1 MVTAAQPFAAPADVF
16 LETPVD
22 AQEKALQLELKALEV
37 QEKRY
42 QLDEGRERKAREDK
56 QRLTLDKIKCLE
68 SLMTAYV
75 VDEDKSITGSDTIY
89 KSAFTEEETWVIR
102 AKILELVKQL

>member
-1 MVTAAQPFAAPADVF
+1 MISLTQPTPAPADVM
-16 LETPVD
+16 LEAPSD
-22 AQEKALQLELKALEV
+22 KQERALQIELKALEV

-42 QLDEGRERKAREDK
+42 QLHEGLEHKAREERE
-56 QRLTLDKIKCLE
+56 RLTLDKIKCLE

-75 VDEDKSITGSDTIY
+75 VDENKSIIGSDTIY

-102 AKILELVKQL
+102 GKILELVRQL